1 MEALKVTLAGHLLES
16 ATLARDATL
25 SRAWT
30 YPVLGVTYLISHP
43 TLYKAV
49 APLIM
54 KAIGVS
60 IGITAALFFF
70 TYLPQVAFCALFSG
84 PFAFLTAAVMVL
96 GEAYIVI
103 SLVSKAFF
111 LGAAQD
117 RICEFRINLVA
128 LFEY

>member
-1 MEALKVTLAGHLLES
+1 MDALKATLVDHLRDS

-25 SRAWT
+25 SQAWT
-30 YPVLGVTYLISHP
+30 YPVLGVTYLVSHP
-43 TLYKAV
+43 ALYKAV
-49 APLIM
+49 APVIV
-54 KAIGVS
+54 KAIGTS

-96 GEAYIVI
+96 GEAYLAVSI
-103 SLVSKAFF
+103 VSKAFF

-117 RICEFRINLVA
+117 RICES
-128 LFEY
+128 